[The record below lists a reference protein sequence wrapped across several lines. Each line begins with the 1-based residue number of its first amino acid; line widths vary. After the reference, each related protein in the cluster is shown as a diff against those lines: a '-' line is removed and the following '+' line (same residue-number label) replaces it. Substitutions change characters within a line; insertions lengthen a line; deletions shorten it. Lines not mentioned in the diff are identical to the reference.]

1 MLVDIQKQVEHWM
14 ILKNMNNLKIT
25 NKYENIMKET
35 EILNRKPS
43 KAIYK
48 SPVLYKLGSIIKK
61 TAGGGGGFSDV
72 FTPSPFDV
80 S

>member
-48 SPVLYKLGSIIKK
+48 SPVL
-61 TAGGGGGFSDV
+61 T
-72 FTPSPFDV
+72 
-80 S
+80 